1 MKKLTLF
8 MLLFLIIMFPMPS
21 FSQSDDQSNDQVI
34 LQRAEIEQYAL
45 DYTGGIYIDDGKLN
59 GLMNMIEKKVYQA
72 PENAFL
78 DENGQIVEE
87 ETGVTIDRSKFDIM
101 FREAFYNDEILR
113 LKVPKRTIYPRVDRA
128 MMEEI
133 SKKEL
138 GSYVTNFRKTN
149 VERSHNIELA
159 AEAINNHVLFPGE
172 TFSFNEVVGERTEEK
187 GYKRAPVIVRGELSE
202 GIGGGICQVSSTL
215 FNAVDLKGV
224 QIVERYAHSRRVP
237 YVPPGRDATVSW
249 WGPDFVFK
257 NLYNEPILIR
267 ALVRNGSMIVKIM
280 STETAEYFQGD
291 D

>member
-1 MKKLTLF
+1 MRKITSFILCIWLLMVPFQSLAKTSEEDEPVTLK
-8 MLLFLIIMFPMPS
+8 
-21 FSQSDDQSNDQVI
+21 
-34 LQRAEIEQYAL
+34 RAEIEQYEL
-45 DYTGGIYIDDGKLN
+45 SYTGGTFVDNTKLN
-59 GLMNMIEKKVYQA
+59 GLMDMIEKKVYKEPQ
-72 PENAFL
+72 NAYL
-78 DENGQIVEE
+78 DDNGQIVEGKPGE
-87 ETGVTIDRSKFDIM
+87 TIDRNKFDLL
-101 FREAFYNDEILR
+101 FRKAFYNKKIAHM
-113 LKVPKRTIYPRVDRA
+113 KVPKRPIYPRVDKA
-128 MMEEI
+128 MMTEI

-138 GSYVTNFRKTN
+138 GSYTTSFRKSN

-187 GYKRAPVIVRGELSE
+187 GYERAPVIVRGELTE
-202 GIGGGICQVSSTL
+202 DIGGGICQVSSTL

-224 QIVERYAHSRRVP
+224 KIVERYAHSRRVP

-267 ALVRNGSMIVKIM
+267 ALVRDGNMIVKIM
-280 STETAEYFQGD
+280 SSETAEYFTGD